1 MDQKD
6 LNQIKELF
14 LENNRVLIELM
25 DVKLKNIKNE
35 VIDDLEVKILA
46 WKSEI
51 VNLVDVLAK
60 EIRDERE
67 FRDISSHQTAS
78 NTRRI
83 EKIETK
89 VFGAVQNVV

>member
-78 NTRRI
+78 NSRRI

>member
-1 MDQKD
+1 M
-6 LNQIKELF
+6 NQIKELF